1 MSFNDIDD
9 TLVAYFKQMLEEES
23 EQQSPESES
32 LEEQS
37 AVAQTEVSAQN
48 ENDQVIGSG
57 NEVSDSQPEAL
68 PQENEI
74 ENPQEDMTLSAS
86 DGASSEVC
94 VADETSVEESSDEK
108 DIAAAEVESEI
119 SEDNSEPAPDAIAEA
134 EAATETEETEDMP
147 LDAEESS
154 EEVACESEEISE
166 TPVENEESSLQNTA
180 VETDNSPSEAREVGR
195 YNIQGVKIEEGEN
208 GQVQIILYSDGSSK
222 KIILLPPISAIA
234 ILNFLL

>member
-32 LEEQS
+32 LEEQN

-74 ENPQEDMTLSAS
+74 ENPQEDMTL
-86 DGASSEVC
+86 
-94 VADETSVEESSDEK
+94 
-108 DIAAAEVESEI
+108 
-119 SEDNSEPAPDAIAEA
+119 EPPRQ
-134 EAATETEETEDMP
+134 
-147 LDAEESS
+147 
-154 EEVACESEEISE
+154 
-166 TPVENEESSLQNTA
+166 SLH
-180 VETDNSPSEAREVGR
+180 V
-195 YNIQGVKIEEGEN
+195 
-208 GQVQIILYSDGSSK
+208 
-222 KIILLPPISAIA
+222 
-234 ILNFLL
+234 FLVLH

>member
-32 LEEQS
+32 LEEQN

-57 NEVSDSQPEAL
+57 NEVSDSQPEEL

-86 DGASSEVC
+86 DGC
-94 VADETSVEESSDEK
+94 
-108 DIAAAEVESEI
+108 
-119 SEDNSEPAPDAIAEA
+119 
-134 EAATETEETEDMP
+134 
-147 LDAEESS
+147 
-154 EEVACESEEISE
+154 
-166 TPVENEESSLQNTA
+166 
-180 VETDNSPSEAREVGR
+180 RR
-195 YNIQGVKIEEGEN
+195 
-208 GQVQIILYSDGSSK
+208 
-222 KIILLPPISAIA
+222 
-234 ILNFLL
+234 NFR